1 MKLNKKKNEI
11 MNFNWYHERVSIT
24 IRLVIGGLIVLLAQP
39 LYANNQTDEDSI
51 LTMLHQEVDSHYNQF
66 RSGNL
71 PVNFVG
77 VNVCD
82 VQTINIESSLGATM
96 QKDHDSFPQYSVN
109 VKIGTPQSKYF
120 KPLASGF
127 LRPNNSFASDE
138 NFYGDIDQLRV
149 AVSDQLQAAYAGMS
163 KTPKLFSNDR
173 DVISNLEDVRFYST
187 PTPGR
192 YYEKALSQSDVN
204 MDEWEN
210 MLNEVCAVFRSSD
223 YQINVTIKLK
233 CKMERRYFVSSDGG
247 EIVKNNPSYVLSI
260 ASQIVTSWGE
270 KLPLEKDFFATSLE
284 DLPSKTEL
292 KETAENLLTR
302 LQKMYSAPRMDS
314 YEGPVLFGSI
324 ASGVIIHEIIGHKL
338 EASESGDTA
347 TMSQKMN
354 KQIFPD
360 FVQIYDDP
368 TVTEYTGVPLV
379 GHYQYDDEGVPS
391 QKVECVKDGILRS
404 LLTSRRAFFE
414 GSVSNGHGRGTILNE
429 AAARQANLF
438 VKSSAPVTDKRL
450 REMLLNEIRE
460 QNKEFG
466 YYIPSISSG
475 GEVKDHPL
483 QLLDTPDSKSK
494 FMITVEYAFKVY
506 ADGRPDELVSGG
518 MLISSPEAIWN
529 AITAM
534 GTECEVN
541 NGSCGAKSGIIPVSL
556 IAPKMLV
563 KNMKWHI
570 SSDSQAKSKIL
581 PTMPAIPN
589 LQFES
594 EPKTIIKALEDEM
607 LVVKNNVKSE
617 EAPLCFADFIV
628 DSETH
633 EGFNYSNGVCLDSVV
648 KKSTIGNVRLYS
660 GEKQNVSEIQ
670 VSPFNTGFS
679 LPIKCDYYVLR
690 HIMRDKVLTA
700 YEKMLSSHSKK
711 NEKSVDSPRLKEF
724 SPIECISGR
733 QLHILNKEELRDISY
748 ILSIEMAKY
757 DEFKNPSVR
766 VSQKMYD
773 DYRVTSEGQKIL
785 KRQAYLSIYGH
796 ADMKTVDGR
805 YEHRVIKVE
814 LLDTDASLAKREF
827 CKKLKE
833 TIESYKD
840 IAQTLTVDAP
850 ITYDG
855 LVLLEGEPVKGL
867 LFRNLNQCLA
877 DKISRNGLKTNI
889 GDSVLDKRLCVTQLS
904 GVPSYNG
911 RKLWGFEEFDM
922 DGQKPKAMI
931 LVDHGILKNKLSGR
945 LTYGDNSHSTGNERI
960 SRGVTTVFPGV
971 LRVTSSE
978 VDKQKSIR
986 SRFVEMAKKAGQKY
1000 AYIIRK
1006 FDSDTE
1012 ETLIRVNTTTLEE
1025 QRLKCNYQ
1033 YRSNNANLIA
1043 VSKEEYL
1050 TQERNFTPC
1059 SFIYPTALL
1068 LDNIQLRITKK

>member
-1 MKLNKKKNEI
+1 
-11 MNFNWYHERVSIT
+11 MNFNWFHERVSIS
-24 IRLVIGGLIVLLAQP
+24 IRLVIGGLIILFAQP
-39 LYANNQTDEDSI
+39 LYANNQADEDSI
-51 LTMLHQEVDSHYNQF
+51 LPMLHEEVDSHYNQF

-96 QKDHDSFPQYSVN
+96 HKDHDSFRQYSVN
-109 VKIGTPQSKYF
+109 VKIGTPQSKYY
-120 KPLASGF
+120 KPLVGRF
-127 LRPNNSFASDE
+127 LLDNSFASDE
-138 NFYGDIDQLRV
+138 LFYGDIDQLRV
-149 AVSDQLQAAYAGMS
+149 AVSDKLQAVYAGMS
-163 KTPKLFSNDR
+163 KAPKVFSNDK
-173 DVISNLEDVRFYST
+173 DGISNLEDVRFYST

-192 YYEKALSQSDVN
+192 YDEKALSQSDVN
-204 MDEWEN
+204 MDEWED

-223 YQINVTIKLK
+223 YQINATIKLK

-270 KLPLEKDFFATSLE
+270 KLPLEKDFFAKSLE

-292 KETAENLLTR
+292 KETAENLLSR
-302 LQKMYSAPRMDS
+302 LQKMYSAPRVDS

-338 EASESGDTA
+338 EASESGDIA

-354 KQIFPD
+354 KQIFPY

-368 TVTEYTGVPLV
+368 TVTEYAGVPLV

-414 GSVSNGHGRGTILNE
+414 GSLSNGHGRGNILNE
-429 AAARQANLF
+429 AVARQANLF
-438 VKSSAPVTDKRL
+438 VKSSTPVTDKRL

-475 GEVKDHPL
+475 GEVKAHPL
-483 QLLDTPDSKSK
+483 QLLATPDSKAE

-506 ADGRPDELVSGG
+506 ADGRPDELVSGD

-534 GTECEVN
+534 GIECEVN
-541 NGSCGAKSGIIPVSL
+541 NGTCMAKSGIIPVSL

-581 PTMPAIPN
+581 PTMPTIPN

-607 LVVKNNVKSE
+607 LVVKTNVKSE
-617 EAPLCFADFIV
+617 EAPLRFADFIV

-633 EGFNYSNGVCLDSVV
+633 ESFNYSNGLCLDSVA
-648 KKSTIGNVRLYS
+648 KKSSIGNIRLYS
-660 GEKQNVSEIQ
+660 GEKQNVSEVQ
-670 VSPFNTGFS
+670 GTPFNFGFS

-724 SPIECISGR
+724 PPIDCISGR
-733 QLHILNKEELRDISY
+733 KLHILNKEELRDISCE
-748 ILSIEMAKY
+748 LSIEMEKY
-757 DEFKNPSVR
+757 DEFKNPSVW
-766 VSQKMYD
+766 VDQVMYD
-773 DYRVTSEGQKIL
+773 DYRVTSEGQKIF

-796 ADMKTVDGR
+796 VDMKTVDGI

-814 LLDTDASLAKREF
+814 LLDADASLAKREF

-867 LFRNLNQCLA
+867 LFRNLNQCLV
-877 DKISRNGLKTNI
+877 DSRNGLKTNI
-889 GDSVLDKRLCVTQLS
+889 GDSVLDKRLCVSQLS

-960 SRGVTTVFPGV
+960 SRGVTTVFLGV
-971 LRVTSSE
+971 IRVTSSE

-1000 AYIIRK
+1000 AYILRK
-1006 FDSDTE
+1006 YDDESE

-1025 QRLKCNYQ
+1025 QILKCDYQ
-1033 YRSNNANLIA
+1033 YLSKNANLIA

-1068 LDNIQLRITKK
+1068 LDNIQLRMTRK